1 MAVSAARPGGALSSG
16 SLTGDS
22 ISSLSSDSGAMFF
35 IKTTSAVFRASVPVV
50 ESTGSGDSTV
60 KYEHGDKPY
69 YDIQLQGVMLA
80 DEGVKLQNLTAQIN
94 ADGTPAVQ
102 LDFAFSGLASIGD
115 TGTNKHAFE
124 NMNVI
129 VTQCQIS
136 YDPKMPVV
144 GVALAMKSMVGT
156 NTGLQSA

>member
-22 ISSLSSDSGAMFF
+22 ISSLSSDSAMFF

-50 ESTGSGDSTV
+50 ESTGSGDTTV

-80 DEGVKLQNLTAQIN
+80 DEGVKLQNLTAQIGS
-94 ADGTPAVQ
+94 DGTPAVQ
-102 LDFAFSGLASIGD
+102 LDFKFSGLANIGD

-156 NTGLQSA
+156 NTGLQTT